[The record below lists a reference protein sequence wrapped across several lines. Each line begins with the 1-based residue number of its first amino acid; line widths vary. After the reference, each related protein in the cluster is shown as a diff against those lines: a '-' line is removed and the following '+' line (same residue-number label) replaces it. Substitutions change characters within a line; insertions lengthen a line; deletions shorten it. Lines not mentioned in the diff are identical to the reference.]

1 MNKKAGN
8 AGGAGYTARDVLT
21 GIGCAFLAILIV
33 LCAMLVVGV
42 TDGL

>member
-1 MNKKAGN
+1 MKQKADSM
-8 AGGAGYTARDVLT
+8 GGAGYAARDVLT

-42 TDGL
+42 TNGL